1 MTPRDI
7 SRRRVVALLAAAPLA
22 QFAIACGGVERAS
35 QQAADSALASGAPDP
50 NFKPAF
56 FTADEWPQVRTLA
69 DMIIPKDDHSGSAT
83 DAAVPEFLDFMMG
96 AYPYMQ
102 EPMRTGL
109 TWLNTQSRER
119 FSVAFA
125 DAPADQRAK
134 ILDDIAWADQATE
147 SMKPGVEF
155 FARFR
160 DLTASG
166 FWSSRIGWE
175 DLEYQGNRALT
186 SWDGCPQPALAKM
199 GVTYNDRVSERS

>member
-7 SRRRVVALLAAAPLA
+7 SRRRVIGLLAAAPLA
-22 QFAIACGGVERAS
+22 QFAIACSDVEKAA
-35 QQAADSALASGAPDP
+35 QQAADSTMASGAPDP

-56 FTADEWPQVRTLA
+56 FTADEWPQVRMLA
-69 DMIIPKDDHSGSAT
+69 DMIIPKDDRSGSAT

-102 EPMRTGL
+102 DPMRTGL
-109 TWLNTQSRER
+109 AWLDSQSLKRYSQR
-119 FSVAFA
+119 FV
-125 DAPADQRAK
+125 DASPEQRAK
-134 ILDDIAWADQATE
+134 ILDDIAWEDRALGE
-147 SMKPGVEF
+147 MKPGAEF

-160 DLTASG
+160 NLTASG

-186 SWDGCPQPALAKM
+186 SWDGCPPAALAKM
-199 GVTYNDRVSERS
+199 GVSYNT